1 MDLTVLAYATLGLSL
16 FVSAV
21 KMGSWILHADPRTL
35 VNGGRWALVALAA
48 LAVGVLLWLV
58 MSGRWSMAMMLA
70 AFMLPVFVQ
79 AAPRW
84 RVLFG
89 PLNAVRGDFPPITP
103 DFSTPRSGFANAR
116 DVTDPELVQ
125 QSLAVLRAYLAQSGP
140 QGATQIE
147 HKPASLHTGNGAM
160 AASGTERQRPGDQ
173 GHIPPAR
180 GESRSRARRHPLPD
194 GQDHR
199 GQRCSA
205 ARIDLVRPCALD
217 LNWGGL
223 EASNSRPARAQ
234 QFAAI
239 TSFDIVRKVC
249 NFSRSCSRSEMAHRR
264 HDLWLLIRLAAQ
276 NVGRRRL
283 RAVFLSAA
291 VMLGVGIAF
300 ASFVAGWALREG
312 MATSF
317 SRMGADLV
325 VVPRGTLVNITSS
338 LLTVQPTDETLPD
351 DLAER
356 IAAIPGVAKVAPQ
369 RIVPALV
376 AGNAANLIAF
386 DPARDL
392 SVLTWLVERQ
402 GGAVE
407 GLIAGGGLAARLGES
422 VSVCG
427 MPMRIYGRLGKT
439 GVGPFDDSYFLS
451 FGALADMV
459 SFCRTSDARAAARP
473 AAKPQDEPQIPG
485 MSHTDANVCSPDVAL
500 DRVSALLLQL
510 SPGAKLDEV
519 KFALARLPDVK
530 IVEGNGVITSSRQA
544 LSTLLIGIAAFTAF
558 QLIALLILVSL
569 LFSAIVQERYR
580 EVGLLRAM
588 GAKPNQVMTI
598 ILTEAAI
605 ITGLGGLAGLAF
617 GAAMLLMFARSIGF
631 YFGLLGV
638 PFAWPPLAVLQI
650 SAVLAVSFSAVLG
663 LVGAFLPAWRARRMA
678 PYALIQAEGR

>member
-1 MDLTVLAYATLGLSL
+1 
-16 FVSAV
+16 
-21 KMGSWILHADPRTL
+21 
-35 VNGGRWALVALAA
+35 
-48 LAVGVLLWLV
+48 
-58 MSGRWSMAMMLA
+58 
-70 AFMLPVFVQ
+70 
-79 AAPRW
+79 
-84 RVLFG
+84 
-89 PLNAVRGDFPPITP
+89 
-103 DFSTPRSGFANAR
+103 
-116 DVTDPELVQ
+116 
-125 QSLAVLRAYLAQSGP
+125 
-140 QGATQIE
+140 
-147 HKPASLHTGNGAM
+147 
-160 AASGTERQRPGDQ
+160 
-173 GHIPPAR
+173 
-180 GESRSRARRHPLPD
+180 
-194 GQDHR
+194 
-199 GQRCSA
+199 
-205 ARIDLVRPCALD
+205 
-217 LNWGGL
+217 
-223 EASNSRPARAQ
+223 
-234 QFAAI
+234 
-239 TSFDIVRKVC
+239 
-249 NFSRSCSRSEMAHRR
+249 MAHRR

-291 VMLGVGIAF
+291 VMLDVGIAF
-300 ASFVAGWALREG
+300 ASFVAGWALRDG

-325 VVPRGTLVNITSS
+325 VVPRATLVNITSS
-338 LLTVQPTDETLPD
+338 LLTVQPTDETLPA
-351 DLAER
+351 DLAQR
-356 IAAIPGVAKVAPQ
+356 IAAIPGVGQVAPQ

-376 AGNAANLIAF
+376 QGNAANLIAF

-402 GGAVE
+402 PGPVE

-459 SFCRTSDARAAARP
+459 SFCRTSEARGAPRP
-473 AAKPQDEPQIPG
+473 AAKPQDEPPVAG
-485 MSHTDANVCSPDVAL
+485 VSHADVCSPDLAL
-500 DRVSALLLQL
+500 DRVSAFLLQL
-510 SPGAKLDEV
+510 SPGAKADEV

-530 IVEGNGVITSSRQA
+530 IVEGNTVITSSRQA

-605 ITGLGGLAGLAF
+605 ITGLGGLAGLGF
-617 GAAMLLMFARSIGF
+617 GAAMLLMFARSLGF

-650 SAVLAVSFSAVLG
+650 SAVLAISFSAILG